1 MTDYAAVMAAEA
13 PRTVFVFT
21 PDELAGYDLDAL
33 PARLRSATFFL
44 LDERHVYTT
53 ADRAIHVPHVRDG
66 RTAEGRA
73 ARWLE
78 QVRNALP
85 VHVWLALG
93 WDRGYLSGEFL
104 KGHFDAR
111 RPATVRKAFAGKR
124 FTCLGPEILATTDQA
139 RLAIPPESMALLDA
153 DGYFVEMVGGDGASG
168 HLEER
173 WFSSD
178 VEALWTELRRF
189 YASPWDDHWLR
200 VFRTSRRVLAEV
212 RGGVVRRTWDLA
224 EHETFVS
231 TAGQVTGAIAGPS
244 SMIAGATTSPP
255 VRAGQ
260 RVLIRLPGGEAL
272 VMPATGRAQ
281 R

>member
-1 MTDYAAVMAAEA
+1 MAAGA
-13 PRTVFVFT
+13 PRTVFIFT
-21 PDELAGYDLDAL
+21 PDELPGYDLGAL

-78 QVRNALP
+78 HVQQRLP

-93 WDRGYLSGEFL
+93 WDRGYLSGGFL

-111 RPATVRKAFAGKR
+111 RPATVRKAFTGKR
-124 FTCLGPEILATTDQA
+124 FTCLGPEILATTDPA
-139 RLAIPPESMALLDA
+139 RLAIPPASMALLGA

-168 HLEER
+168 HIEER

-178 VEALWTELRRF
+178 VETLWTELRRF

-200 VFRTSRRVLAEV
+200 VFQTSRRVLAEV

-231 TAGQVTGAIAGPS
+231 TARRVTGSIAAPS
-244 SMIAGATTSPP
+244 SVIAQSTRFQA

-260 RVLIRLPGGEAL
+260 RVLIRLPDGEAL
-272 VMPATGRAQ
+272 IMPATARE
-281 R
+281 